1 MSTDSSASHSHT
13 NALIHETSP
22 YLLQHAHN
30 PVDWHAWGEEAFAK
44 AARENKPIFLSVGY
58 STCYWCHVM
67 ERQSFENEAIAAE
80 MNRLFVNI
88 KVDREERPDVDQ
100 LYMTAVQVQT
110 RQGGWPMTV
119 FLTPKLRYFYGG
131 TYFPP
136 TDAYGRPGF
145 LTLLRAISD
154 AWQNRRGDVEQTAT
168 QFLQILKQSSQP
180 AAPTEPVTI
189 DRNAI
194 ESLIEQSTS
203 DYDSRHGGFGGAP
216 KFPRETVLEL
226 LLTFLKDDRSKQS
239 DLRDRTARQLIH
251 TLDAMADGGIRDH
264 LGGGFH
270 RYSTDAR
277 WLVPHFEIMLYDN
290 AMLGWIY
297 AEAFAQFRQPRHEKV
312 ARGIF
317 DFVLREMTSPDG
329 GFYTAFDAEVDA
341 QEGLSYLW
349 TPAQIE
355 AVLGPEDAEL
365 FNRVYGVSLGP
376 NFADP
381 HHGSGQPDQNILY
394 LAKPLDQIAAEWK
407 VDQSELEARLAPLR
421 QKLLAARAER
431 KQPLLDTKILTSWNA
446 LMIRALAHGGKVFSE
461 PRYIAAA
468 ARAADFLL
476 QHHVRDSGGL
486 YRTSREGK
494 TRYSG
499 FLDDYAALAQ
509 ALLAVHDATQ
519 DSRWL
524 DHARSIAQSM
534 LARFGDNRPGLFFTD
549 ADAKDL
555 EVRQKMAT
563 DSPLPSGNALAA
575 LSLLELGE
583 FDAAARIIGVFA
595 AQMID
600 YGAGMSAMV
609 QAAMNYVTRLGP
621 IRINPG
627 EQTSEMPMQSAA
639 RAPETVRAVAQ
650 WKNDREIL
658 LSLEILDGFHI
669 NANDVSSVDA
679 QLIATR
685 VAVIGQDNAVIE
697 YPPAQLQRFEY
708 SNDSIPV
715 YSGKIQILIR
725 LPDKSARRA
734 SQLSLTFQACSD
746 SACLAPVTRT
756 IDVTE

>member
-1 MSTDSSASHSHT
+1 MSTDSSASHKHT

-44 AARENKPIFLSVGY
+44 AAREDKPIFLSVGY

-88 KVDREERPDVDQ
+88 KVDREERLDVDQ

-110 RQGGWPMTV
+110 RQGGWPMSV
-119 FLTPKLRYFYGG
+119 FLTPTLRYFYGG

-154 AWQNRRGDVEQTAT
+154 AWQNRRGDVEQTAA
-168 QFLQILKQSSQP
+168 QFLQILQQSSQP

-203 DYDSRHGGFGGAP
+203 DYDPRHGGFGGAP

-226 LLTFLKDDRSKQS
+226 LLTFLKDDGSKQS

-355 AVLGPEDAEL
+355 AVLGREDSEL

-394 LAKPLDQIAAEWK
+394 LPKPVDGIA
-407 VDQSELEARLAPLR
+407 SELKIDPTELETRLAPMR
-421 QKLLAARAER
+421 QKLLAARAQR

-446 LMIRALAHGGKVFSE
+446 LMIRALAHGGKVFGE

-468 ARAADFLL
+468 TRAADFLL
-476 QHHVRDSGGL
+476 KYHRRDDGGL
-486 YRTSREGK
+486 YRTSRDGK

-499 FLDDYAALAQ
+499 FLDDYAAFAQ

-524 DHARSIAQSM
+524 DQARSIAQSM

-583 FDAAARIIGVFA
+583 FDAAARIIGAFA
-595 AQMID
+595 AQMVD

-609 QAAMNYVTRLGP
+609 QAAMNFVAHRGP
-621 IRINPG
+621 LQINPG
-627 EQTSEMPMQSAA
+627 QQTSQMPI
-639 RAPETVRAVAQ
+639 RAPETVRAAARWQ
-650 WKNDREIL
+650 NDREIL

-679 QLIATR
+679 QLVSTR

-708 SNDSIPV
+708 SDDSIPV

-756 IDVTE
+756 IDVLE